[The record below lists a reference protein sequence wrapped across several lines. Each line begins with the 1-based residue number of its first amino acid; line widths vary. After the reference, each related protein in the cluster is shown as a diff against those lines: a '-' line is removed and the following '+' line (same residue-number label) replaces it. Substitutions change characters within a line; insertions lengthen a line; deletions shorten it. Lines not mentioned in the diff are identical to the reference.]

1 MTLLLPLNVNDFDDI
16 SPNISQ
22 QFGIINYNPGGYY
35 VVPQNDPVEI
45 LNLRIIINWMKFA
58 FKYF

>member
-22 QFGIINYNPGGYY
+22 QFWIINYNPGGFY
-35 VVPQNDPVEI
+35 VIPHTDPVEI
-45 LNLRIIINWMKFA
+45 LNLLE
-58 FKYF
+58 